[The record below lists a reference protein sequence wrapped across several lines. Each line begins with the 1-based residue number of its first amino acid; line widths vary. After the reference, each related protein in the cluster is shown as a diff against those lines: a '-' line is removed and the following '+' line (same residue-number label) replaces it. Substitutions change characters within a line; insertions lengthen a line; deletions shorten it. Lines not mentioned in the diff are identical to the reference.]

1 MPTPRAALLLALGGL
16 IALGAL
22 ARPGV
27 AAAILALDLALAA
40 AVLADF
46 LRAPREGS
54 VAAARS
60 MREPLTAFVANRVEL
75 ALAVRGGPVG
85 ALELADAP
93 PATFDSTGHRARLT
107 LPLEGK
113 LRLSYAVVPRE
124 RGVHAFGDL
133 HLRAAGPWGLAAR
146 QWRVPLARE
155 VRVYPDLR
163 EPAGAA
169 AGRLGLAAP
178 GRPTRGGFLE
188 GREFASL
195 RPYHPGDDFRAV
207 DWKATARL
215 GAPVVREYVPE
226 RDQTLW
232 LLLDC
237 GRHLA
242 ARLGDGRTKL
252 DRAVDAAL
260 ALARA
265 ALARGDRVGC
275 LLFGAEVDRVV
286 APRRGTAQLG
296 PLAASLFLARAR
308 VEESDYAA
316 AFDELQRSQGRRAL
330 VAVFTDLADADASAP
345 LLARATALRG
355 RHLPWVV
362 AVADSAVADAAR
374 ALPRTPAEAYARLAA
389 ERILAERELAAA
401 RLQAAGVRVLSVP
414 ARDLAAAA
422 VAGYLD
428 LKARGRL

>member
-1 MPTPRAALLLALGGL
+1 MPTPRTALLLALGASL
-16 IALGAL
+16 ALAAV
-22 ARPGV
+22 ARPGIGLAV
-27 AAAILALDLALAA
+27 LALDLALVA
-40 AVLADF
+40 AVAVDL
-46 LRAPREGS
+46 LRAPRPGS
-54 VAAARS
+54 VEASRS
-60 MREPLTAFVANRVEL
+60 MREPLSAFAENRIEIRL
-75 ALAVRGGPVG
+75 AARGGRSVV
-85 ALELADAP
+85 LDLADAP
-93 PATFDSTGHRARLT
+93 PAAFDARGHRER
-107 LPLEGK
+107 
-113 LRLSYAVVPRE
+113 LRLPADGRLAMAYAVVPRE
-124 RGVHAFGDL
+124 RGIHAFGDL
-133 HLRAAGPWGLAAR
+133 HLRARGPWGLAAR
-146 QWRVPLARE
+146 QWRIPLARP

-163 EPAGAA
+163 
-169 AGRLGLAAP
+169 GLAAAEGAGLPAP
-178 GRPTRGGFLE
+178 GAVGRRGLVE

-195 RPYHPGDDFRAV
+195 RPYHPGDDVRAV

-252 DRAVDAAL
+252 DHAVDAAL

-275 LLFGAEVDRVV
+275 LLFGAEVDRAV
-286 APRRGTAQLG
+286 APGRGSAHLG
-296 PLAASLFLARAR
+296 PLAGALFLARAR
-308 VEESDYAA
+308 VEESDYAL
-316 AFDELQRSQGRRAL
+316 AFDALQARQTRRAL
-330 VAVFTDLADADASAP
+330 VAVFTDLADPDTSAL
-345 LLARATALRG
+345 LLARAAALRG

-374 ALPRTPAEAYARLAA
+374 AVPATPPEAYVRLAA

-401 RLQAAGVRVLSVP
+401 RLQAAGVWVLSVP
-414 ARDLAAAA
+414 ARELAGAV

-428 LKARGRL
+428 VKARGRL